1 MIEVQVRLY
10 GGLAE
15 FSPEASVGEAMAIP
29 ISENARVSELVA
41 QLGVPREKVNLT
53 FVNNRQQDDG
63 YQLQDGD
70 RVAFFPL
77 MAGG

>member
-10 GGLAE
+10 GGLAKYN
-15 FSPEASVGEAMAIP
+15 PQAGAGEVTALPVVEDTRI
-29 ISENARVSELVA
+29 SELVS

-53 FVNNRQQDDG
+53 FVNNRQQGDG

-70 RVAFFPL
+70 RVAIFPL
-77 MAGG
+77 VAGG